1 MKAALFF
8 ILLLALNCNK
18 AEELAKEGH
27 FHLKNERYISAL
39 TLFEQALAE
48 DKENGLALLG
58 KGICLLQSELTLS
71 IGESLIKRSVS
82 RLEEP
87 ADKLNAYMKLSKAM
101 QQSNNKQKA
110 HAYLL
115 KAYADGL
122 SSEEF
127 FIEFARSFYAKQD
140 TSGFLQTLENGLKTF
155 PQSETLR
162 YHSAVALAFYNK
174 DYGKSAERLK
184 QLPSHFFD
192 DSAKRFN
199 QLLIFKKAG
208 IEEEFNILLDKM
220 KKEDDVVY
228 KELVNLVERELQRR
242 RPSWEVA
249 INF

>member
-1 MKAALFF
+1 MKAAIFF
-8 ILLLALNCNK
+8 IFLLFLNCNK

-27 FHLKNERYISAL
+27 FHLNNERYISAL

-48 DKENGLALLG
+48 DKDNGLALLG

-87 ADKLNAYMKLSKAM
+87 AHKLNAYMKLSEAM

-122 SSEEF
+122 SSEAF
-127 FIEFARSFYAKQD
+127 FVEFARSFYAKQD

-155 PQSETLR
+155 PQSKILR
-162 YHSAVALAFYNK
+162 YHSAIALAFYNK
-174 DYGKSAERLK
+174 DYGKSAERLNE
-184 QLPSHFFD
+184 LPSDFFD
-192 DSAKRFN
+192 EAAKRFN
-199 QLLIFKKAG
+199 QILIIKKAG
-208 IEEEFNILLDKM
+208 MEKEFNILLDKM
-220 KKEDDVVY
+220 KKEEDVVY
-228 KELVNLVERELQRR
+228 RELVNLVELESKRR